1 MEGPLLILKS
11 WALTA
16 LALWIYQ
23 RWFQRVAPRSPDFEA
38 FCAKRPVVAAL
49 HALHGTERQAHAL
62 LAEPLTP
69 PREVV
74 ATLGG
79 YPWPHYCLRLA
90 VEVVPGAVLLRV
102 VGARVMRTR
111 DRNLP
116 ALATLVRDA
125 LNQLPHDAAAW
136 LHPGTFSNGLVT
148 TPAGGWA
155 VSPGTERRP
164 RLRALGETERPSVV
178 DHGASAA
185 DLRGAP
191 LASFGRGGPQ
201 ILGELDAK
209 LALFDLGDE

>member
-23 RWFQRVAPRSPDFEA
+23 RWFQRVAPPSPDFEA
-38 FCAKRPVVAAL
+38 FCAGRPIVAAL
-49 HALHGTERQAHAL
+49 HALRGTEARAREL
-62 LAEPLTP
+62 LAATLAP
-69 PREVV
+69 PHEVV

-90 VEVVPGAVLLRV
+90 VEVTPGAVLLRV

-111 DRNLP
+111 DRKLP

-125 LNQLPHDAAAW
+125 LNQLPEDAAAW
-136 LHPGTFSNGLVT
+136 IHPGTFANGLVP

-155 VSPGTERRP
+155 VSAGNERRP
-164 RLRALGETERPSVV
+164 RLRALGDAESPSFVEQ
-178 DHGASAA
+178 GANAH
-185 DLRGAP
+185 DRRGAP
-191 LASFGRGGPQ
+191 NVLLGRGRAQ
-201 ILGELDAK
+201 ILGKLDAK
-209 LALFDLGDE
+209 LTLFDLRDE